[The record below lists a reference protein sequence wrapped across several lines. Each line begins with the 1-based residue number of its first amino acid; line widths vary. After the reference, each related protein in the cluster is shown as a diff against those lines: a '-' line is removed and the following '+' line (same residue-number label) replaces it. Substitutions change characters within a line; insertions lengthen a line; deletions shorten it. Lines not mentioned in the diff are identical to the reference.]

1 MNHDTNPKTNQRHR
15 QSRCVHE
22 SVPGNRGEYL
32 RSPGYGHRETDRAGG
47 NVDSKTLAHVF
58 ERELADYLKSGD
70 GCRDTEVPIFTQ
82 GLAGKLISKDPFSEK
97 NLEVMADNYS
107 KLHFGYGKLGRKA
120 FLDGQRNILAI
131 INKIIQNQG

>member
-1 MNHDTNPKTNQRHR
+1 MNMILIPKQTNDTDK
-15 QSRCVHE
+15 
-22 SVPGNRGEYL
+22 
-32 RSPGYGHRETDRAGG
+32 AGG
-47 NVDSKTLAHVF
+47 NVDSKTLAHRF

-70 GCRDTEVPIFTQ
+70 GCRDTKIPILTQ
-82 GLAGKLISKDPFSEK
+82 GLAGKLISQDPFSEK

-131 INKIIQNQG
+131 INKIIQNQGNYEQTIF